1 MSVGKPGSVGACF
14 LTSTARCLLLTQVI
28 LHSQVE
34 RIIYILLSVKKLVVF
49 SLENI
54 DNFGFKFY
62 YFDLLVLS
70 KSAYYDILPLS
81 WMINLHKLH

>member
-1 MSVGKPGSVGACF
+1 MGKPSSVGACF
-14 LTSTARCLLLTQVI
+14 PTSTARCLLLTQVI

-34 RIIYILLSVKKLVVF
+34 RIIYTVVSVKKLVVF
-49 SLENI
+49 SSDNI

-70 KSAYYDILPLS
+70 RSAYYDILPPS
-81 WMINLHKLH
+81 